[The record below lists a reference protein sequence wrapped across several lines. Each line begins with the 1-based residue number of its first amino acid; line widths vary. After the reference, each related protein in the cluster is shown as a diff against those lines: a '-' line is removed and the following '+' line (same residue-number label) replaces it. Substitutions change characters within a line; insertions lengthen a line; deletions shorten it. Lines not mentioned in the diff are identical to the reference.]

1 MKKIL
6 VIDFGSQYTQLIAR
20 RLRELCV
27 YSEVCPWDELP
38 KLDEVE
44 GFILSGGPESSNIE
58 GNPTIHED
66 IFNTKKPILGICY
79 GMQVLAH
86 QEGGEIINT
95 GKREFGSAE
104 LKLLLEDQSKSLM
117 DSSKVGQDIFD
128 FIDQDLPVWMSH
140 GDKVKSL
147 PAGYEVIAITHNSP
161 IAAFQNVKK
170 NYYGL
175 QFHPE
180 VTHTNQGEIIID
192 NFVEICGLK
201 KNWDASDI
209 LKQIDDLVRNEVK
222 EDNVLL
228 ALSGGVD
235 STVLAAVLYK
245 ILGDKLTCV
254 MVDHGL
260 LRKNEAKNVV
270 QNLKEKIGLTVNLVN
285 AEETFLTKLSGITEP
300 ETKRKIIGNTFI
312 EVFESES
319 KKLENI
325 NWLAQGTIY
334 PDVIESA
341 GNSKTKAKVI
351 KSHHN
356 VGGLPERMNLKL
368 LEPFRMLFKDEV
380 RKIGKAI
387 GLPHEIVERHPFPG
401 PGLGIR
407 IIGEVNHERLERL
420 READHIFLSELK
432 KQDLY
437 YSASQAYAFYL
448 PIKSV
453 GVVGDNRVYADVIGL
468 RSVNTTDFMTAKAT
482 ALPHEFVEHVSTR
495 IVNEIDGISRVV
507 YDITSKPPA
516 TIEWE

>member
-6 VIDFGSQYTQLIAR
+6 VVDFGSQYTQLIAR
-20 RLRELCV
+20 RLRELCI
-27 YSEVCPWDELP
+27 YSEVCPWDEVPSLH
-38 KLDEVE
+38 DVE
-44 GFILSGGPESSNIE
+44 GFILSGGPESSNLE
-58 GNPTIHED
+58 GNPTIHQD
-66 IFNTKKPILGICY
+66 IFATKKPILGICY
-79 GMQVLAH
+79 GMQILAH
-86 QEGGEIINT
+86 QEGGEILNT
-95 GKREFGSAE
+95 GKREFGHAKLQ
-104 LKLLLEDQSKSLM
+104 LKQVDQSKNFMESPL
-117 DSSKVGQDIFD
+117 VGIDIFD
-128 FIDQDLPVWMSH
+128 FIDQDLNVWMSH
-140 GDKVKSL
+140 GDKVESL
-147 PAGYEVIAITHNSP
+147 PQDYEITASTDNSP
-161 IAAFQNVKK
+161 IAAFQNLEK

-180 VTHTNQGEIIID
+180 VTHSNQGELIIN
-192 NFVEICGLK
+192 NFVQICGLTP
-201 KNWDASDI
+201 NWDASDI
-209 LKQIDDLVRNEVK
+209 LKQIDELVKHEVK
-222 EDNVLL
+222 DDNVLL

-270 QNLKEKIGLTVNLVN
+270 KNLKEKIGLTVNLVN
-285 AEETFLTKLSGITEP
+285 AQDIFLTKLSGVTEP

-325 NWLAQGTIY
+325 KWLAQGTIY

-380 RKIGKAI
+380 RKIGKEI

-407 IIGEVNHERLERL
+407 IIGEVNHEKLERL

-453 GVVGDNRVYADVIGL
+453 GVVGDNRVYAEVIGL

-482 ALPHEFVEHVSTR
+482 ALPHDFIEHVSTR

>member
-1 MKKIL
+1 MQKIL
-6 VIDFGSQYTQLIAR
+6 VVDFGSQYTQLIAR
-20 RLRELCV
+20 RLRELKI
-27 YSEVCPWDELP
+27 YSEVCPWDEIT
-38 KLDEVE
+38 DIENVE

-58 GNPTIHED
+58 GNPNID
-66 IFNTKKPILGICY
+66 SKIFDSGKPILGVCY
-79 GMQVLAH
+79 GMQVLAF
-86 QEGGEIINT
+86 QEGGQIVNE
-95 GKREFGSAE
+95 GKKEFGHTQIKME
-104 LKLLLEDQSKSLM
+104 SKS
-117 DSSKVGQDIFD
+117 SIFAKTDND
-128 FIDQDLPVWMSH
+128 FSVWMSH
-140 GDKVKSL
+140 GDKVESL
-147 PAGYEVIAITHNSP
+147 PEGYEVIASSDNSP
-161 IAAFQNVKK
+161 IAAFQNQLKS
-170 NYYGL
+170 YYGL

-180 VTHTNQGEIIID
+180 VTHTQHGTQVIK
-192 NFVEICGLK
+192 NFLKICNVK
-201 KNWDASDI
+201 PNWDAADI
-209 LKQIDDLVRNEVK
+209 LHQIDNDVK
-222 EDNVLL
+222 ESVGNDRVLL

-245 ILGDKLTCV
+245 IIGKNLTCV

-260 LRKNEAKNVV
+260 LRKDEAKNVIA
-270 QNLKEKIGLTVNLVN
+270 NLYEKIGLEVNLVN
-285 AEETFLTKLSGITEP
+285 AQELFLGKLAGVTDP

-312 EVFESES
+312 EVFEEES
-319 KKLENI
+319 KKLDGI
-325 NWLAQGTIY
+325 AWLAQGTIY

-341 GNSKTKAKVI
+341 GNSKSKAKVI

-380 RKIGKAI
+380 RKIGKEL
-387 GLPHEIVERHPFPG
+387 GLPHVIVERHPFPG

-407 IIGEVNHERLERL
+407 VIGEVNKERLERL

-432 KQDLY
+432 NYDLY
-437 YSASQAYAFYL
+437 YSANQAYAFYM

-453 GVVGDNRVYADVIGL
+453 GVVGDNRIYADVIGL

-482 ALPHEFVEHVSTR
+482 NLPHDFIEHVSTR

>member
-6 VIDFGSQYTQLIAR
+6 VVDFGSQYTQLIAR
-20 RLRELCV
+20 RLRELSI
-27 YSEVCPWDELP
+27 YSEVCPWDEIPDLSY
-38 KLDEVE
+38 VQ

-58 GNPTIHED
+58 GNPSIHQHILD
-66 IFNTKKPILGICY
+66 TKKPILGICY

-86 QEGGEIINT
+86 QEKGKIINE
-95 GKREFGSAE
+95 GKREFGYAKIDIKQDSI
-104 LKLLLEDQSKSLM
+104 LFKNFDKSS
-117 DSSKVGQDIFD
+117 D
-128 FIDQDLPVWMSH
+128 VWMSH
-140 GDKVKSL
+140 GDKVESL
-147 PAGYEVIAITHNSP
+147 PDGYTITAVSNNSP
-161 IAAFQNVKK
+161 IAAYENTEKK
-170 NYYGL
+170 YFGL

-180 VTHTNQGEIIID
+180 VTHTESGTTIIENFLQSCDIKQNWSSDDILQQINTLVTSEIKDGEI
-192 NFVEICGLK
+192 
-201 KNWDASDI
+201 
-209 LKQIDDLVRNEVK
+209 
-222 EDNVLL
+222 LL

-235 STVLAAVLYK
+235 STVLAAVLHK
-245 ILGDKLTCV
+245 ILGNKLTCV

-260 LRKNEAKNVV
+260 LRKDEALNVV
-270 QNLKEKIGLTVNLVN
+270 NNLKEKIGLSVNLVN
-285 AEETFLTKLSGITEP
+285 AQDTFLNKLKSITDP
-300 ETKRKIIGNTFI
+300 EEKRKVIGNTFI

-319 KKLENI
+319 KKLNDI
-325 NWLAQGTIY
+325 KWLAQGTIY

-356 VGGLPERMNLKL
+356 VGGLPERMQLKL

-387 GLPHEIVERHPFPG
+387 GLPSEIIGRHPFPG

-407 IIGEVNHERLERL
+407 IIGEVNKDRLEKL

-432 KQDLY
+432 KQNLY

-448 PIKSV
+448 PVKSV
-453 GVVGDNRVYADVIGL
+453 GVVGDNRIYADVIGL

-482 ALPHEFVEHVSTR
+482 ALPHDFVEHVSTR

>member
-1 MKKIL
+1 MEKIL

-20 RLRELCV
+20 RLRELSV
-27 YSEVCPWDELP
+27 YSEVCPWDEIPDLSDV
-38 KLDEVE
+38 K

-58 GNPTIHED
+58 GNPSIHQQ
-66 IFNTKKPILGICY
+66 IFDTKKPILGICY

-86 QEGGEIINT
+86 QEEGRIINE
-95 GKREFGSAE
+95 GKKEFGYAKIDIKQDPI
-104 LKLLLEDQSKSLM
+104 LFKNLDKSL
-117 DSSKVGQDIFD
+117 D
-128 FIDQDLPVWMSH
+128 VWMSH
-140 GDKVKSL
+140 GDKVESL
-147 PAGYEVIAITHNSP
+147 PDGYNITAVSNNSP
-161 IAAFQNVKK
+161 VAAYENIEKK
-170 NYYGL
+170 YFGL

-180 VTHTNQGEIIID
+180 VTHTESGTTIIK
-192 NFVEICGLK
+192 NFLEICDIEQ
-201 KNWDASDI
+201 NWSADDI
-209 LKQIDDLVRNEVK
+209 LQQINALVKTEVK
-222 EDNVLL
+222 DGEALL

-235 STVLAAVLYK
+235 STVLAAVLHK
-245 ILGDKLTCV
+245 TLGNKLTCV

-260 LRKNEAKNVV
+260 LRKDEALNVV
-270 QNLKEKIGLTVNLVN
+270 NNLKEKIGLSVNLVN
-285 AEETFLTKLSGITEP
+285 AQDTFLSKLKGITDP
-300 ETKRKIIGNTFI
+300 EEKRKIIGNTFI

-319 KKLENI
+319 KKLNDI
-325 NWLAQGTIY
+325 KWLAQGTIY

-356 VGGLPERMNLKL
+356 VGGLPERMQLKL

-380 RKIGKAI
+380 RKIGQAI
-387 GLPHEIVERHPFPG
+387 GLPTEIVGRHPFPG

-407 IIGEVNHERLERL
+407 IIGEVNKDRLEKL

-432 KQDLY
+432 KQNLY
-437 YSASQAYAFYL
+437 YTASQAYAFYL
-448 PIKSV
+448 PVKSV
-453 GVVGDNRVYADVIGL
+453 GVVGDNRIYADVIGL

-482 ALPHEFVEHVSTR
+482 ALPHDFIEHVSTR

>member
-27 YSEVCPWDELP
+27 YSEVCPWDEVP
-38 KLDEVE
+38 SLDDVE

-58 GNPTIHED
+58 GNPTIHQD
-66 IFNTKKPILGICY
+66 IFDTKKPILGIRY
-79 GMQVLAH
+79 GMQVLSF
-86 QEGGEIINT
+86 QEGGKVINE
-95 GKREFGSAE
+95 GKKEFGYAE
-104 LKLLLEDQSKSLM
+104 LNLLSESK
-117 DSSKVGQDIFD
+117 IFENTD
-128 FIDQDLPVWMSH
+128 TTIDVWMSH
-140 GDKVKSL
+140 GDKVDSL
-147 PAGYEVIAITHNSP
+147 PTGYEITASSPNSP
-161 IAAFQNVKK
+161 IAAFQNQEKK
-170 NYYGL
+170 YFGL

-180 VTHTNQGEIIID
+180 VTHTKYGKDIIK
-192 NFVEICGLK
+192 NFVDVCGVVQ
-201 KNWDASDI
+201 NWDASDI
-209 LKQIDDLVRNEVK
+209 LKQIDELVSNKVK
-222 EDNVLL
+222 DNNVLL

-245 ILGDKLTCV
+245 ILGNKLTCV

-285 AEETFLTKLSGITEP
+285 AEDTFLTKLSGVTEP

-319 KKLENI
+319 KKLENV

-407 IIGEVNHERLERL
+407 IIGEVNRERLERL

-495 IVNEIDGISRVV
+495 IVNEIDGISIVV

>member
-6 VIDFGSQYTQLIAR
+6 VVDFGSQYTQLIAR
-20 RLRELCV
+20 RLRELCI
-27 YSEVCPWDELP
+27 YSEVCPWDEVPSLH
-38 KLDEVE
+38 DVE
-44 GFILSGGPESSNIE
+44 GFILSGGPESSNLE
-58 GNPTIHED
+58 GNPTIHQD
-66 IFNTKKPILGICY
+66 IFATKKPILGICY
-79 GMQVLAH
+79 GMQILAH
-86 QEGGEIINT
+86 QEGGKILNT
-95 GKREFGSAE
+95 GKREFGHAK
-104 LKLLLEDQSKSLM
+104 LKLKQGDQSRRFMESPL
-117 DSSKVGQDIFD
+117 VGIDIFD
-128 FIDQDLPVWMSH
+128 CIDQDLNVWMSH
-140 GDKVKSL
+140 GDKVQSL
-147 PAGYEVIAITHNSP
+147 PEGYEITASTDNSP
-161 IAAFQNVKK
+161 IAAFQNVEK

-180 VTHTNQGEIIID
+180 VTHSNQGELIID

-201 KNWDASDI
+201 PNWDALDI
-209 LKQIDDLVRNEVK
+209 LKQIDELVKHEVK
-222 EDNVLL
+222 DDNVLL

-270 QNLKEKIGLTVNLVN
+270 KNLKEKIGLTVNLVN
-285 AEETFLTKLSGITEP
+285 AQDFFLTKLSGVTEP

-325 NWLAQGTIY
+325 KWLAQGTIY

-380 RKIGKAI
+380 RKIGKTI
-387 GLPHEIVERHPFPG
+387 GLPHEIVQRHPFPG

-482 ALPHEFVEHVSTR
+482 ALPHDFVEHVSTR

>member
-6 VIDFGSQYTQLIAR
+6 VVDFGSQYTQLIAR
-20 RLRELCV
+20 RLRELSI
-27 YSEVCPWDELP
+27 YSEVCPWDEIPDLSY
-38 KLDEVE
+38 VQ

-58 GNPTIHED
+58 GNPSIHQHILD
-66 IFNTKKPILGICY
+66 TKKPILGICY

-86 QEGGEIINT
+86 QEKGKIINE
-95 GKREFGSAE
+95 GKREFGYAKIDIKQDSI
-104 LKLLLEDQSKSLM
+104 LFKNFDKSS
-117 DSSKVGQDIFD
+117 D
-128 FIDQDLPVWMSH
+128 VWMSH
-140 GDKVKSL
+140 GDKVESL
-147 PAGYEVIAITHNSP
+147 PDGYTITAVSNNSP
-161 IAAFQNVKK
+161 IAAYENTEKK
-170 NYYGL
+170 YFGL

-180 VTHTNQGEIIID
+180 VTHTESGTTIIE
-192 NFVEICGLK
+192 NFLESCDIK
-201 KNWDASDI
+201 QNWSSDDI
-209 LKQIDDLVRNEVK
+209 LQQINNLVTSEIK
-222 EDNVLL
+222 DGEVLL

-235 STVLAAVLYK
+235 STVLAAVLHK
-245 ILGDKLTCV
+245 ILGNKLTCV

-260 LRKNEAKNVV
+260 LRKDEALNVV
-270 QNLKEKIGLTVNLVN
+270 NNLKEKIGLSVNLVN
-285 AEETFLTKLSGITEP
+285 AQDTFLNKLKSITDP
-300 ETKRKIIGNTFI
+300 EEKRKVIGNTFI

-319 KKLENI
+319 KKLNDI
-325 NWLAQGTIY
+325 KWLAQGTIY

-356 VGGLPERMNLKL
+356 VGGLPERMQLKL

-387 GLPHEIVERHPFPG
+387 GLPSEIIGRHPFPG

-407 IIGEVNHERLERL
+407 IIGEVNKDRLEKL

-432 KQDLY
+432 KQNLY

-448 PIKSV
+448 PVKSV
-453 GVVGDNRVYADVIGL
+453 GVVGDNRIYADVIGL

-482 ALPHEFVEHVSTR
+482 ALPHDFVEHVSTR

>member
-6 VIDFGSQYTQLIAR
+6 VVDFGSQYTQLIAR
-20 RLRELCV
+20 RLRELCI
-27 YSEVCPWDELP
+27 YSEVCPWDEVPSLH
-38 KLDEVE
+38 DVE
-44 GFILSGGPESSNIE
+44 GFILSGGPESSNLE
-58 GNPTIHED
+58 GNPTIHQD
-66 IFNTKKPILGICY
+66 IFATKKPILGICY
-79 GMQVLAH
+79 GMQILAH
-86 QEGGEIINT
+86 QEGGKILNT
-95 GKREFGSAE
+95 GKREFGHAK
-104 LKLLLEDQSKSLM
+104 LKLKQGDQSRRFMESPL
-117 DSSKVGQDIFD
+117 VGIDIFD
-128 FIDQDLPVWMSH
+128 CIDQDLNVWMSH
-140 GDKVKSL
+140 GDKVQSL
-147 PAGYEVIAITHNSP
+147 PEGYEITASTDNSP
-161 IAAFQNVKK
+161 IAAFQNVEKK
-170 NYYGL
+170 YYGL

-180 VTHTNQGEIIID
+180 VTHSNQGELIIN
-192 NFVEICGLK
+192 NFVQICGLTP
-201 KNWDASDI
+201 NWNASNI
-209 LKQIDDLVRNEVK
+209 LKQVDELVKHEVK
-222 EDNVLL
+222 DDNVLL

-285 AEETFLTKLSGITEP
+285 AEDIFLTKLSGVTEP

-325 NWLAQGTIY
+325 KWLAQGTIY

-380 RKIGKAI
+380 RKIGKTI
-387 GLPHEIVERHPFPG
+387 GLPHEIVQRHPFPG

>member
-1 MKKIL
+1 MIYHHT
-6 VIDFGSQYTQLIAR
+6 SQ
-20 RLRELCV
+20 
-27 YSEVCPWDELP
+27 
-38 KLDEVE
+38 
-44 GFILSGGPESSNIE
+44 FI
-58 GNPTIHED
+58 
-66 IFNTKKPILGICY
+66 
-79 GMQVLAH
+79 
-86 QEGGEIINT
+86 
-95 GKREFGSAE
+95 
-104 LKLLLEDQSKSLM
+104 SK
-117 DSSKVGQDIFD
+117 
-128 FIDQDLPVWMSH
+128 
-140 GDKVKSL
+140 
-147 PAGYEVIAITHNSP
+147 
-161 IAAFQNVKK
+161 
-170 NYYGL
+170 
-175 QFHPE
+175 
-180 VTHTNQGEIIID
+180 
-192 NFVEICGLK
+192 NFVE
-201 KNWDASDI
+201 
-209 LKQIDDLVRNEVK
+209 
-222 EDNVLL
+222 
-228 ALSGGVD
+228 
-235 STVLAAVLYK
+235 
-245 ILGDKLTCV
+245 
-254 MVDHGL
+254 HGL

-285 AEETFLTKLSGITEP
+285 AEDTFLTKLSGVTEP

-319 KKLENI
+319 KKLENV

-380 RKIGKAI
+380 RKIGKTI

-407 IIGEVNHERLERL
+407 IIGEVNRERLERL

>member
-27 YSEVCPWDELP
+27 YSEVCPWDELS

-58 GNPTIHED
+58 GNPIIHED

-79 GMQVLAH
+79 GMQVLSF
-86 QEGGEIINT
+86 QEGGKVINE
-95 GKREFGSAE
+95 GKKEFGHTE
-104 LKLLLEDQSKSLM
+104 LNVKSQSN
-117 DSSKVGQDIFD
+117 IFKN
-128 FIDQDLPVWMSH
+128 IDTSIDVWMSH
-140 GDKVKSL
+140 GDKVDSL
-147 PAGYEVIAITHNSP
+147 PHGYEITASSSNSP
-161 IAAFQNVKK
+161 IAAFHNLEKK
-170 NYYGL
+170 YYGL

-180 VTHTNQGEIIID
+180 VTHTKHGLEIIK
-192 NFVEICGLK
+192 NFVDVCDIEQ
-201 KNWDASDI
+201 NWDASDI
-209 LKQIDDLVRNEVK
+209 LKQIDELVNNEVK
-222 EDNVLL
+222 DNNVLL

-285 AEETFLTKLSGITEP
+285 AEDIFLTKLSGVTEP

-312 EVFESES
+312 EVFENES
-319 KKLENI
+319 KKLESI

>member
-1 MKKIL
+1 MQKIL
-6 VIDFGSQYTQLIAR
+6 VVDFGSQYTQLIAR
-20 RLRELCV
+20 RLRELKI
-27 YSEVCPWDELP
+27 YSEVCPWDEIT
-38 KLDEVE
+38 DIENVE

-58 GNPTIHED
+58 GNPNID
-66 IFNTKKPILGICY
+66 SKIFDSGKPILGVCY
-79 GMQVLAH
+79 GMQVLAF
-86 QEGGEIINT
+86 QEGGQIVNE
-95 GKREFGSAE
+95 GKKEFGHTQIKME
-104 LKLLLEDQSKSLM
+104 SKS
-117 DSSKVGQDIFD
+117 SIFAKTDND
-128 FIDQDLPVWMSH
+128 FSVWMSH
-140 GDKVKSL
+140 GDKVESL
-147 PAGYEVIAITHNSP
+147 PEGYEVIASSDNSP
-161 IAAFQNVKK
+161 IAAFQNQLKS
-170 NYYGL
+170 YYGL

-180 VTHTNQGEIIID
+180 VTHTQHGTQVIK
-192 NFVEICGLK
+192 NFLKICNVK
-201 KNWDASDI
+201 PNWDAADI
-209 LKQIDDLVRNEVK
+209 LHQIDNDVK
-222 EDNVLL
+222 ESVGNDRVLL

-245 ILGDKLTCV
+245 IIGKNLTCV

-260 LRKNEAKNVV
+260 LRKDEAKNVIA
-270 QNLKEKIGLTVNLVN
+270 NLYEKIGLEVNLVN
-285 AEETFLTKLSGITEP
+285 AQELFLGKLSGVTDP

-312 EVFESES
+312 EVFEEES
-319 KKLENI
+319 KKLDGI
-325 NWLAQGTIY
+325 AWLAQGTIY

-341 GNSKTKAKVI
+341 GNSKSKAKVI

-380 RKIGKAI
+380 RKIGKEL
-387 GLPHEIVERHPFPG
+387 GLPHVIVERHPFPG

-407 IIGEVNHERLERL
+407 VIGEVNKERLERL

-432 KQDLY
+432 NYDLY
-437 YSASQAYAFYL
+437 YSANQAYAFYM

-453 GVVGDNRVYADVIGL
+453 GVVGDNRIYADVIGL

-482 ALPHEFVEHVSTR
+482 NLPHDFIEHVSTR

>member
-79 GMQVLAH
+79 GMQVLSF
-86 QEGGEIINT
+86 QEGGKVINE
-95 GKREFGSAE
+95 GKKEFGHTE
-104 LKLLLEDQSKSLM
+104 LNVKSQSN
-117 DSSKVGQDIFD
+117 IFKN
-128 FIDQDLPVWMSH
+128 IDTSIDVWMSH
-140 GDKVKSL
+140 GDKVDSL
-147 PAGYEVIAITHNSP
+147 PHGYEITASSSNSP
-161 IAAFQNVKK
+161 IAAFHNLEKK
-170 NYYGL
+170 YYGL

-180 VTHTNQGEIIID
+180 VTHTKYGLEIIK
-192 NFVEICGLK
+192 NFVDVCDIEQ
-201 KNWDASDI
+201 NWDASDI
-209 LKQIDDLVRNEVK
+209 LKQIDELVNNEVK
-222 EDNVLL
+222 DNNVLL

-285 AEETFLTKLSGITEP
+285 AEDIFLTKLSGVTEP

-312 EVFESES
+312 EVFENES
-319 KKLENI
+319 KKLESI

>member
-79 GMQVLAH
+79 GMQVLSF
-86 QEGGEIINT
+86 QEGGKVINE
-95 GKREFGSAE
+95 GKKEFGYAE
-104 LKLLLEDQSKSLM
+104 LNVMSESN
-117 DSSKVGQDIFD
+117 IFEN
-128 FIDQDLPVWMSH
+128 IDTKIDVWMSH
-140 GDKVKSL
+140 GDKVDSL
-147 PAGYEVIAITHNSP
+147 PQGYEITASSSNSP
-161 IAAFQNVKK
+161 IAAFQNQEKK
-170 NYYGL
+170 YYGL

-180 VTHTNQGEIIID
+180 VTHTKYGIEIIK
-192 NFVEICGLK
+192 NFVDVCGVEQ
-201 KNWDASDI
+201 NWDASDI
-209 LKQIDDLVRNEVK
+209 LKQIEELVSNEVK
-222 EDNVLL
+222 EENVLL

-270 QNLKEKIGLTVNLVN
+270 KNLKEKIGLTVNLVN
-285 AEETFLTKLSGITEP
+285 AEDTFLTKLSGVTEP

-312 EVFESES
+312 EVFENES
-319 KKLENI
+319 KKLESI

-356 VGGLPERMNLKL
+356 VGGLPERMDLKL

>member
-27 YSEVCPWDELP
+27 YSEVCPWDEVP
-38 KLDEVE
+38 ELDGVE
-44 GFILSGGPESSNIE
+44 GFILSGGPESSNIA
-58 GNPTIHED
+58 GNPTIHQD

-79 GMQVLAH
+79 GMQVLSF
-86 QEGGEIINT
+86 QEGGKVISE
-95 GKREFGSAE
+95 GKKEFGHAE
-104 LKLLLEDQSKSLM
+104 LNVMSESN
-117 DSSKVGQDIFD
+117 IFENIHTT
-128 FIDQDLPVWMSH
+128 IDVWMSH
-140 GDKVKSL
+140 GDKVDSL
-147 PAGYEVIAITHNSP
+147 PQGYEITASSSNSP
-161 IAAFQNVKK
+161 IAAFQNQEKK
-170 NYYGL
+170 YYGL

-180 VTHTNQGEIIID
+180 VTHTEYGIEIIK
-192 NFVEICGLK
+192 NFVDVCGVEQ
-201 KNWDASDI
+201 NWDATDI
-209 LKQIDDLVRNEVK
+209 LKQIEELVNNEVK
-222 EDNVLL
+222 DDNVLL

-285 AEETFLTKLSGITEP
+285 AEDIFLTKLSGVTEP

-312 EVFESES
+312 EVFENES
-319 KKLENI
+319 KKLESI

-407 IIGEVNHERLERL
+407 IIGEVNKDRLDKL

-432 KQDLY
+432 KQNLY

-448 PIKSV
+448 PVKSV
-453 GVVGDNRVYADVIGL
+453 GVVGDNRIYADVIGL

-495 IVNEIDGISRVV
+495 IVNEIEGISRVV

>member
-1 MKKIL
+1 MEKIL

-20 RLRELCV
+20 RLRELSV
-27 YSEVCPWDELP
+27 YSEVCPWDEISDLSDV
-38 KLDEVE
+38 K

-58 GNPTIHED
+58 GNPFIHQQ

-86 QEGGEIINT
+86 QEEGKIINE
-95 GKREFGSAE
+95 GKREFGYAKIDIKQDSI
-104 LKLLLEDQSKSLM
+104 LFKNLDKSS
-117 DSSKVGQDIFD
+117 D
-128 FIDQDLPVWMSH
+128 VWMSH
-140 GDKVKSL
+140 GDKVESL
-147 PAGYEVIAITHNSP
+147 PDGYKITAVSNNSP
-161 IAAFQNVKK
+161 VAAYENIVKK
-170 NYYGL
+170 YFGL

-180 VTHTNQGEIIID
+180 VTHTESGITIIK
-192 NFVEICGLK
+192 NFLEICDIK
-201 KNWDASDI
+201 QNWSSNDI
-209 LKQIDDLVRNEVK
+209 LQQINALIKTEVK
-222 EDNVLL
+222 DGEVLL

-235 STVLAAVLYK
+235 STVLAAVLHK
-245 ILGDKLTCV
+245 SLGNKLTCV

-260 LRKNEAKNVV
+260 LRKDEALNVV
-270 QNLKEKIGLTVNLVN
+270 NNLKEKIGLSVNLVN
-285 AEETFLTKLSGITEP
+285 AQDTFLFKLKGITDP
-300 ETKRKIIGNTFI
+300 EVKRKIIGNTFI

-319 KKLENI
+319 KKLNDI
-325 NWLAQGTIY
+325 KWLAQGTIY

-356 VGGLPERMNLKL
+356 VGGLPERMQLEL

-380 RKIGKAI
+380 RKIGQVI
-387 GLPHEIVERHPFPG
+387 GLPSEIVGRHPFPG

-407 IIGEVNHERLERL
+407 IIGEVNKDRLEKL
-420 READHIFLSELK
+420 READHIFLYELK

-448 PIKSV
+448 PVKSV
-453 GVVGDNRVYADVIGL
+453 GVVGDNRIYADVIGL

-482 ALPHEFVEHVSTR
+482 ALPHDFVEHVSTR